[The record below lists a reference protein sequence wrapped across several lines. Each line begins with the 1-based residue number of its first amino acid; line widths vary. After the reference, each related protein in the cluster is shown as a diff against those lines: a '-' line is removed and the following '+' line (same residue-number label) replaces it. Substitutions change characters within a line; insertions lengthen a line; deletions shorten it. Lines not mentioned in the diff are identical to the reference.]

1 MPTNRAVHDVL
12 VPAAGLGT
20 RMLPATRAVP
30 KELLP
35 LVDRPII
42 QYGVEEAARAGIRRV
57 VLVTSPGNTL
67 SAAHFAPAPELEA
80 ELAARGKPELLAVVR
95 ELAALADVTTV
106 HQPAPR
112 GLGHAVLCGRD
123 AVGDAPFAVML
134 PDDVIDADPPALC
147 QMLDVFAA
155 TGDPVLLVERV
166 PHSAVSRYGI
176 IAAEPVR
183 DGVFRV
189 TDPRREAGPRRR
201 AVRSRHHRALPAHPR
216 RLPGAGGDR
225 SGRRRGDPVDRRA
238 APAARPPADLRLPAG
253 RDAARRRQPARVS
266 QGDHPLRPAAAGPR
280 ARSARLSRERGT
292 QRVGAGRRTA
302 RRPVQDAAEDADDD
316 DDPVFDP
323 VAPFASPDGGVDED
337 DFESAAESES
347 WDFAASLPSVAACPS
362 AGFFFA

>member
-1 MPTNRAVHDVL
+1 MPTSPAVHDVL

-134 PDDVIDADPPALC
+134 PDDVIDADPPALR
-147 QMLDVFAA
+147 QMLDVFAD

-189 TDPRREAGPRRR
+189 TDLVEKPAAGDAPSDLAIIGRYLLTPDVFPALEATE
-201 AVRSRHHRALPAHPR
+201 A
-216 RLPGAGGDR
+216 GAGGEIQLTDALRRLLDRRPIYACRLAGTRLDAGNRLGYLKATIHFALQRPDLAPDLRAFLASVER
-225 SGRRRGDPVDRRA
+225 SG
-238 APAARPPADLRLPAG
+238 
-253 RDAARRRQPARVS
+253 
-266 QGDHPLRPAAAGPR
+266 
-280 ARSARLSRERGT
+280 
-292 QRVGAGRRTA
+292 
-302 RRPVQDAAEDADDD
+302 
-316 DDPVFDP
+316 
-323 VAPFASPDGGVDED
+323 
-337 DFESAAESES
+337 
-347 WDFAASLPSVAACPS
+347 
-362 AGFFFA
+362 

>member
-1 MPTNRAVHDVL
+1 MPTSPAVHDVL

-57 VLVTSPGNTL
+57 VLITSPGNTL
-67 SAAHFAPAPELEA
+67 SAAHFAPAPDLEA

-134 PDDVIDADPPALC
+134 PDDVIDADPPALR
-147 QMLDVFAA
+147 QMLDVFAD

-189 TDPRREAGPRRR
+189 TDLVEKPAVGDAPSDLAIIGRYLLTPDVFPALEATE
-201 AVRSRHHRALPAHPR
+201 A
-216 RLPGAGGDR
+216 GAGGEIQLTDAL
-225 SGRRRGDPVDRRA
+225 RRLLDRRPIYA
-238 APAARPPADLRLPAG
+238 CRLAGTRLDAGNRLGYLKATIHFALQRPDLAPDLRAFLAS
-253 RDAARRRQPARVS
+253 V
-266 QGDHPLRPAAAGPR
+266 
-280 ARSARLSRERGT
+280 ERG
-292 QRVGAGRRTA
+292 G
-302 RRPVQDAAEDADDD
+302 
-316 DDPVFDP
+316 
-323 VAPFASPDGGVDED
+323 
-337 DFESAAESES
+337 
-347 WDFAASLPSVAACPS
+347 
-362 AGFFFA
+362 